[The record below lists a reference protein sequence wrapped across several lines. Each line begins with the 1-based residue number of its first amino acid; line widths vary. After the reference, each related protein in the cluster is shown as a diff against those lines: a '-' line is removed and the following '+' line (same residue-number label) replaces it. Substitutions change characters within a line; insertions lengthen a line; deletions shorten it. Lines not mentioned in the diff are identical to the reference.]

1 VSRLRVF
8 RRQADLLVLAV
19 LCVLLGLWANRW
31 SDTDL
36 QVTGWFYDAASAT
49 FPLRRDAVM
58 SDLLHEGVKWLS
70 VLAWLGLLLVWGA
83 LRLHRRAPDL
93 RARIAFV
100 LWTSLLAAIAV
111 NVARAGSAHSC
122 PWSLTVFGGQATH
135 FRLFDAAPAQS
146 GSGHCLPSGHAATA
160 FMWLAALP
168 VLIGVRRKLALCAV
182 LCLGMLAGV
191 VQVMRGAHFPSHVL
205 LTAAL
210 CAAVVMLCA
219 ALVRR

>member
-1 VSRLRVF
+1 MF
-8 RRQADLLVLAV
+8 RRQTDLLVLAV
-19 LCVLLGLWANRW
+19 LCVLLALWANRW
-31 SDTDL
+31 SDADL

-70 VLAWLGLLLVWGA
+70 VLAWLGLLLIWGA
-83 LRLHRRAPDL
+83 LRLRRRAPDL

-122 PWSLTVFGGQATH
+122 PWSLTAFGGQASY

-168 VLIGVRRKLALCAV
+168 VLDGSHRRRGMLAV
-182 LCLGMLAGV
+182 LCLGAVAGA

-205 LTAAL
+205 LTASL
-210 CAAVVMLCA
+210 CAAVALLCA
-219 ALVRR
+219 CVARR